1 MELKELVKLDSQKV
15 RRDSNLMRL
24 YINYFKDAF
33 SFEPNCAGCTFS
45 KDFKKLKNYVQNNNN
60 KIIKKAKMETTFKIK
75 RKYLNKI
82 FTYKKKGG
90 NIIFRIYGKLMN
102 EEFAVEYLKNKTKED
117 LKTKKTYF
125 ELLPLQFREKT
136 KANNKEEKK
145 EPKKPLERKKRG
157 VKAKTKE

>member
-1 MELKELVKLDSQKV
+1 
-15 RRDSNLMRL
+15 
-24 YINYFKDAF
+24 
-33 SFEPNCAGCTFS
+33 
-45 KDFKKLKNYVQNNNN
+45 
-60 KIIKKAKMETTFKIK
+60 METTFKIK